1 MQEVSAVP
9 DGFLPSVP
17 RKAVDAAVAAA
28 VITADGV
35 VVTSRRARRRLAPV
49 ARLLARPPGVAAP
62 LQAGYWIDR
71 LAESGSLMRPR
82 ITARIAAQ
90 LAQELDRWL
99 PVVLEQTMRRLDLT
113 TLVLENVDLDRI
125 ITQVDLD
132 AVARRLDLDAV
143 AALLDVDAVAAR
155 LDVDGVLDRLDLTAL
170 ILQRVDLPVLM
181 DAVLAE
187 LDLAALAQ
195 EVIDAVDLP
204 EIIRESSGAMASD
217 TVRGARVRSI
227 AADDALG
234 RLMHHL
240 LLRRTAAEDGTV
252 EQITEGAAEV
262 PRHA

>member
-1 MQEVSAVP
+1 MPTVSAAP

-132 AVARRLDLDAV
+132 AVV
-143 AALLDVDAVAAR
+143 ELLDVDAVAAR

-240 LLRRTAAEDGTV
+240 LLRRAAAEDGTV